1 MNTIKQKS
9 FNFLLK
15 ISNEMEERKNLVLVK
30 KIRSKLENQLI
41 PLHPNL
47 EFEVYLTPQRIDVT
61 LIDSVSDLLRFPQEL
76 IFKAAK
82 NIEKLVPKDKDIKIY
97 SKLKNNNSQLE
108 ISLNE
113 EVEKHSNTFQ
123 KIDLITGI
131 KANKKSRK
139 RIATIN
145 VLRRERLSGELRRDL
160 GDQELKRRQL
170 YLEERLVSDEL
181 IQKFIVFVSVLVFGS
196 SSAITQLTSKKPELT
211 LNKTREIEA
220 INTSNKNK
228 NSINSS
234 DKIQKK
240 LSNIDYI
247 LDRSILI
254 ATAFLA
260 IVLAIGE
267 IQIIFDIVKKKEQL
281 SIIKYALEM
290 NKYDSEK

>member
-1 MNTIKQKS
+1 MTTINQKS

-47 EFEVYLTPQRIDVT
+47 EFEVCLTPQRIDVT

-113 EVEKHSNTFQ
+113 ELEKHSNTFH
-123 KIDLITGI
+123 KIDLIAGI

-145 VLRRERLSGELRRDL
+145 VLRRERLSAELRRDL

-170 YLEERLVSDEL
+170 YLEERLVSNES
-181 IQKFIVFVSVLVFGS
+181 IQKLIVFVSIFVFGS
-196 SSAITQLTSKKPELT
+196 SSAITQLTSKKQ
-211 LNKTREIEA
+211 N
-220 INTSNKNK
+220 
-228 NSINSS
+228 
-234 DKIQKK
+234 
-240 LSNIDYI
+240 
-247 LDRSILI
+247 
-254 ATAFLA
+254 
-260 IVLAIGE
+260 
-267 IQIIFDIVKKKEQL
+267 
-281 SIIKYALEM
+281 
-290 NKYDSEK
+290 